1 MIWVSVI
8 WMVLYVLLLFR
19 LNQNVYN
26 QGHINEAPRFLDQ
39 QTTLRTFSESDSDG
53 EPMTVVYEW
62 LVFRLPFQLHLG
74 WTIYVL
80 LLNINEMAVYSG
92 WGNLSELALG
102 SLIVLWVIGLFVL
115 FYPKYP
121 VFAIPLVISW
131 VTVGV
136 WINLLEPSE
145 FMMETYDPKTIAR
158 VKGGV
163 IATCFEHAVITFI
176 RFIYFLAN
184 SYSLLI
190 KENM

>member
-1 MIWVSVI
+1 
-8 WMVLYVLLLFR
+8 MVLYVLLIFR
-19 LNQNVYN
+19 LNRNVYN

-39 QTTLRTFSESDSDG
+39 QTTLRTFSESDGEG

-74 WTIYVL
+74 WIIYVL

-92 WGNLSELALG
+92 WGNLSELTLV
-102 SLIVLWVIGLFVL
+102 SLIVLWVLGLFVL

-131 VTVGV
+131 ATVGV
-136 WINLLEPSE
+136 WINLLEPSKI
-145 FMMETYDPKTIAR
+145 MMELYDPKTIAR
-158 VKGGV
+158 VKGGI
-163 IATCFEHAVITFI
+163 IATCFEHAVIAFI

-184 SYSLLI
+184 SYSLMI
-190 KENM
+190 KDNM